1 MNYGQVVNCSRPS
14 LYLCSLYVKIFV
26 KVAQSWLTLC
36 DPIQS
41 MEFSRPEYW
50 SEYPFLS
57 PGDLSNPGLPHCRWS
72 LYQLSNKGS
81 PRILDWVA
89 YLFSSRSSWPRNW
102 TGVSCIGGGFFTTEP
117 SGSPDMFTVCV
128 VLKIC
133 SLYGV
138 LYAHSL
144 KNKTK
149 NIVPD
154 LPNEVTYRSYYTNS
168 IYCVV

>member
-1 MNYGQVVNCSRPS
+1 MWKSLWKLLSHDWLFATLYSPWNSLGQNTGVNS
-14 LYLCSLYVKIFV
+14 L
-26 KVAQSWLTLC
+26 SW
-36 DPIQS
+36 
-41 MEFSRPEYW
+41 
-50 SEYPFLS
+50 
-57 PGDLSNPGLPHCRWS
+57 DLSNPGLPHCRWI